1 MTLIRKKRFYRIDVV
16 VGLTPDGPEEE
27 WLDDFADA
35 VNAALVKLGLEVTGS
50 VDPYEVTHF
59 E

>member
-1 MTLIRKKRFYRIDVV
+1 MTLRRKKFYRIDVV

-35 VNAALVKLGLEVTGS
+35 VNAALVKLGLEVTDE
-50 VDPYEVTHF
+50 VCPYEVTHF